1 METQI
6 FIDRIVEILRYMN
19 SQQQAGENKITLTQE
34 QFDTINATQDINTA
48 QQYLLAY
55 NIPPYIVSMALDENT
70 SLEELGTYDA
80 SMAQAVAEFG
90 MEQEGPSYLGVTS
103 DYVSPRGEAA
113 TDYYTDSELITL
125 FAGKSEEEIAG
136 IQAQLIN
143 SGILEVDAEFLAGD
157 WGRTTQRAMSYVLGT
172 VNRRGVTEAE
182 KLDGSEWRLALAE
195 YELNPIDKYPEEGAY
210 LPPDY
215 QSVANTITGWFKRGL
230 NRDPQPYEMKLLAN
244 TIYSESQQA
253 YQQNVDLKQFAEQEE
268 VSAGGLLAGE
278 YGNYSKENVQSKID
292 EEGLTQIDPV
302 AAGQFQF
309 NKLIEDEKGRLGENL
324 DTRKTRASILA
335 SLNQRPGFN

>member
-1 METQI
+1 MDTQT

-19 SQQQAGENKITLTQE
+19 SQKKAGENKITLTQE
-34 QFDTINATQDINTA
+34 QFDTINATQDIKTA
-48 QQYLLAY
+48 EQYLLAY
-55 NIPPYIVSMALDENT
+55 DIPPYVVSMALDENT
-70 SLEELGTYDA
+70 SLEELGAYDA
-80 SMAQAVAEFG
+80 SLAQAQAEFG
-90 MEQEGPSYLGVTS
+90 MQQEGPSYLGVTS

-143 SGILEVDAEFLAGD
+143 AGLLEIDAEFLAGD

-324 DTRKTRASILA
+324 DTRKTRASIFA
-335 SLNQRPGFN
+335 SLNQRPN

>member
-1 METQI
+1 MDTQT

-19 SQQQAGENKITLTQE
+19 SQAKAGENKITLTQE
-34 QFDTINATQDINTA
+34 QFDTINATQDIKTA
-48 QQYLLAY
+48 EQYLLAY
-55 NIPPYIVSMALDENT
+55 DIPPYVVSMALDENT
-70 SLEELGTYDA
+70 SLEELGAYDA
-80 SMAQAVAEFG
+80 SLAQAQAEFG

-125 FAGKSEEEIAG
+125 FAGKNEEAIAG

-143 SGILEVDAEFLAGD
+143 AGLLEIDAEFLAGD

-324 DTRKTRASILA
+324 DTRKTRASIFA
-335 SLNQRPGFN
+335 SLNQRPN

>member
-1 METQI
+1 MDTQT

-34 QFDTINATQDINTA
+34 QFDTINATQDIKTA
-48 QQYLLAY
+48 EQYLLAY
-55 NIPPYIVSMALDENT
+55 DIPPFVVSMALDENT
-70 SLEELGTYDA
+70 SLEELGAYDA
-80 SMAQAVAEFG
+80 SLAQAQADYG
-90 MEQEGPSYLGVTS
+90 MQQEGPSYLGVTS

-143 SGILEVDAEFLAGD
+143 GGLLEIDEGFLAGD
-157 WGRTTQRAMSYVLGT
+157 WGLSTQRAMSYVLGT

-292 EEGLTQIDPV
+292 EEGLTQIDPL

-309 NKLIEDEKGRLGENL
+309 NKLIENEKGRLGENL
-324 DTRKTRASILA
+324 DTRKTRASIFA
-335 SLNQRPGFN
+335 SLNQRPN

>member
-1 METQI
+1 
-6 FIDRIVEILRYMN
+6 
-19 SQQQAGENKITLTQE
+19 
-34 QFDTINATQDINTA
+34 
-48 QQYLLAY
+48 
-55 NIPPYIVSMALDENT
+55 
-70 SLEELGTYDA
+70 
-80 SMAQAVAEFG
+80 

-125 FAGKSEEEIAG
+125 FAGKNEEAIAG

-143 SGILEVDAEFLAGD
+143 AGLLEIDAEFLAGD

-324 DTRKTRASILA
+324 DTRKTRASIFA
-335 SLNQRPGFN
+335 SLNQRPN

>member
-1 METQI
+1 MDTQT

-34 QFDTINATQDINTA
+34 QFDTINATQDIKTA
-48 QQYLLAY
+48 EQYLLAY
-55 NIPPYIVSMALDENT
+55 DIPPFVVSMALDENT
-70 SLEELGTYDA
+70 SLEELGAYDA
-80 SMAQAVAEFG
+80 SLAQAQADYG
-90 MEQEGPSYLGVTS
+90 MQQEGPSYLGVTS

-143 SGILEVDAEFLAGD
+143 GGLLEIDEGFLAGD

-292 EEGLTQIDPV
+292 EEGLTQIDPL

-309 NKLIEDEKGRLGENL
+309 NKLIENEKGRLGENL
-324 DTRKTRASILA
+324 DTRKTRASIFA
-335 SLNQRPGFN
+335 SLNQRPN

>member
-1 METQI
+1 MDTQT

-19 SQQQAGENKITLTQE
+19 SQAKAGENKITLTQE
-34 QFDTINATQDINTA
+34 QFDTINATQDIKTA
-48 QQYLLAY
+48 EQYLLAFD
-55 NIPPYIVSMALDENT
+55 IPPYVVSMALDENT
-70 SLEELGTYDA
+70 SLEELGAYDA
-80 SMAQAVAEFG
+80 SLAQAQADYG
-90 MEQEGPSYLGVTS
+90 MQQEGPSYLGVTS

-143 SGILEVDAEFLAGD
+143 AGLLEIDAEFLAGD

-182 KLDGSEWRLALAE
+182 KLDGSEWRLALDE
-195 YELNPIDKYPEEGAY
+195 YVLNPIDKYPEEGAY

-292 EEGLTQIDPV
+292 EEGLTQIDPL

-309 NKLIEDEKGRLGENL
+309 NKLIENEKGRLGENL

>member
-1 METQI
+1 MDTQT

-34 QFDTINATQDINTA
+34 QFDTINATQDIKTA
-48 QQYLLAY
+48 EQYLLAY
-55 NIPPYIVSMALDENT
+55 DIPPFVVSMALDENT
-70 SLEELGTYDA
+70 SLEELGAYDA
-80 SMAQAVAEFG
+80 SLAQAQADYG
-90 MEQEGPSYLGVTS
+90 MQQEGPSYLGVTS

-113 TDYYTDSELITL
+113 TNYYTDSELITL

-143 SGILEVDAEFLAGD
+143 GGLLEIDAEFLAGD

-292 EEGLTQIDPV
+292 EEGLTQIDPL

-309 NKLIEDEKGRLGENL
+309 NKLIENEKGRLGENL
-324 DTRKTRASILA
+324 DTRKTRASIFA
-335 SLNQRPGFN
+335 SLNQRPN

>member
-1 METQI
+1 
-6 FIDRIVEILRYMN
+6 
-19 SQQQAGENKITLTQE
+19 
-34 QFDTINATQDINTA
+34 
-48 QQYLLAY
+48 
-55 NIPPYIVSMALDENT
+55 
-70 SLEELGTYDA
+70 
-80 SMAQAVAEFG
+80 
-90 MEQEGPSYLGVTS
+90 
-103 DYVSPRGEAA
+103 
-113 TDYYTDSELITL
+113 
-125 FAGKSEEEIAG
+125 
-136 IQAQLIN
+136 
-143 SGILEVDAEFLAGD
+143 
-157 WGRTTQRAMSYVLGT
+157 MSYVLGT

-292 EEGLTQIDPV
+292 EEGLTQIDPL

-309 NKLIEDEKGRLGENL
+309 NKLIENEKGRLGENL
-324 DTRKTRASILA
+324 DTRKTRASIFA
-335 SLNQRPGFN
+335 SLNQRPN

>member
-1 METQI
+1 MDTQT

-34 QFDTINATQDINTA
+34 QFDTINATQDIKTA
-48 QQYLLAY
+48 EQYLLAY
-55 NIPPYIVSMALDENT
+55 DIPPFVVSMALDENT
-70 SLEELGTYDA
+70 SLEELGAYDA
-80 SMAQAVAEFG
+80 SLAQAQADYG
-90 MEQEGPSYLGVTS
+90 MQQEGPSYLGVTS

-143 SGILEVDAEFLAGD
+143 GGLLEIDAEFLAGD

-210 LPPDY
+210 LQPDY

-292 EEGLTQIDPV
+292 EEGLTQIDPL

-309 NKLIEDEKGRLGENL
+309 NKLIENEKGRLGENL
-324 DTRKTRASILA
+324 DTRKTRASIFA
-335 SLNQRPGFN
+335 SLNQRPN

>member
-1 METQI
+1 MDTQT

-34 QFDTINATQDINTA
+34 QFDTINATQDIKTA
-48 QQYLLAY
+48 EQYLLAY
-55 NIPPYIVSMALDENT
+55 DIPPFVVSMALDENT
-70 SLEELGTYDA
+70 SLEELGAYDA
-80 SMAQAVAEFG
+80 SLAQAQADYG
-90 MEQEGPSYLGVTS
+90 MQQEGPSYLGVTS

-143 SGILEVDAEFLAGD
+143 GGLLEIDAEFLAGD

-292 EEGLTQIDPV
+292 EEGLTQIDPL

-309 NKLIEDEKGRLGENL
+309 NKLIENEKGRLGENL
-324 DTRKTRASILA
+324 DTRKTRASIFA
-335 SLNQRPGFN
+335 SLNQRPN

>member
-1 METQI
+1 MDTQT

-19 SQQQAGENKITLTQE
+19 SQKKAGENKITLTQE
-34 QFDTINATQDINTA
+34 QFDTINATQDIKTA
-48 QQYLLAY
+48 EQYLLAY
-55 NIPPYIVSMALDENT
+55 DIPPYVVSMALDEDF
-70 SLEELGTYDA
+70 SLEEIGTYDA
-80 SMAQAVAEFG
+80 SMAQAQAEFG
-90 MEQEGPSYLGVTS
+90 MQQEGPSYLGVTS

-143 SGILEVDAEFLAGD
+143 AGLLEIDAEFLAGD

-324 DTRKTRASILA
+324 DTRKTRASIFA
-335 SLNQRPGFN
+335 SLNQRPN

>member
-1 METQI
+1 MDTQT

-19 SQQQAGENKITLTQE
+19 SQAKAGENKITLTQE
-34 QFDTINATQDINTA
+34 QFDTINATQDIKTA
-48 QQYLLAY
+48 EQYLLAFD
-55 NIPPYIVSMALDENT
+55 IPPYVVSMALDENT
-70 SLEELGTYDA
+70 SLEELGAYDA
-80 SMAQAVAEFG
+80 SLAQAQAEFG
-90 MEQEGPSYLGVTS
+90 MQQEGPSYLGVTS

-324 DTRKTRASILA
+324 DTRKTRASIFA
-335 SLNQRPGFN
+335 SLNQRPN